1 MIAQFLSHDLKTQH
15 RLLAVNRLFLYTVVP
30 LMLHNPILNWQILH
44 DQTRFKTSLEKL
56 LLSQPLL
63 FQLLKGC
70 FEDPRK
76 KTTVDYSKYF
86 KRMEPSERKYADLHT
101 FVQLI
106 EPLPEAIGE
115 NVDDFGLD
123 AVNEA
128 EVEGMEE
135 DLESGEDEDEDE
147 EEKEWEEGEEMY
159 VDSEE
164 EIESESNGDW
174 GERDDEN
181 VNAEFVPLPAQV

>member
-1 MIAQFLSHDLKTQH
+1 MIAQFLSHDLKTLH
-15 RLLAVNRLFLYTVVP
+15 RLLAVNRLFLYTVVS

-56 LLSQPLL
+56 LL
-63 FQLLKGC
+63 LKGW

-86 KRMEPSERKYADLHT
+86 KRMEPSERKYAELHT

-128 EVEGMEE
+128 EAEGMEE

-147 EEKEWEEGEEMY
+147 EKKEWEEGEEMY

-164 EIESESNGDW
+164 EIESESDGDW